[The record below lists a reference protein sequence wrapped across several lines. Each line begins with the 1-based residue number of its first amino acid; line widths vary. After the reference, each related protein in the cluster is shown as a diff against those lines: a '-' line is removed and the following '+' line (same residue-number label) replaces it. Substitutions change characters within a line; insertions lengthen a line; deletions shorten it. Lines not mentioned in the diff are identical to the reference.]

1 MKAVYKWR
9 LENGVYGYIT
19 DEQDASAFIYDQTTF
34 EREYPNGTVI
44 SGTSVDEPLIANI
57 ISKKSKS
64 EYTEMFNQFKTFV
77 SVEYPDVAFLDVMYY
92 YNVENDECSTSA
104 GSLKCAGADVLF
116 RVKDVTSGLDPKVT
130 IEPIN
135 SNPENGDLT
144 YDMSFVLPV
153 SMASGGTTSFS
164 ALTSNTITV
173 LSSITAEEF
182 VKSGGT
188 WEQYLMADGSVTV
201 LSAGTN
207 VTITTATTTYGKIV
221 TINSSNTWRNIK
233 VDNTQ
238 ILDNSTASGL
248 TLSAGTNVTLTTSNN
263 GSYKVVTIKATD
275 TNTWRKISVNDGE
288 FLGVNNVSGL
298 TLSAGTNVT
307 LTTGTTN
314 GSKVIFI
321 NSTASGGKIYQNGR
335 NITIDGDD
343 KINAEGYT
351 FDSGI
356 TSVALFDTSC
366 DTGLK
371 FTGSYGNNGITVNV
385 SPVGIINSSDTL
397 IINNKEYK
405 VNDVHDG
412 PHYIIFTTTFD
423 ATSVT
428 TNTKIYKIGQ
438 VELDPIT
445 SGNGILYDGGFLSIT
460 EPSKIDQFSV
470 GDKIR
475 HEKNMS
481 VLYTVTEV
489 SSTSQPIGLK
499 TNPQF
504 PSNTESGI
512 VYKLVDND
520 RKNLASAH
528 RSFATGEGTV
538 AYKENMT
545 VVGEYN
551 YVENNP
557 NKSDILFAVGNGTE
571 TSRGNAFI
579 VRKDGSIH
587 IHSTED
593 PSTSE
598 HYGGRI
604 DFGDG
609 SGQKAITYIEESED
623 DQLLFNAHNFLF
635 NCSNNSVYINDYGGV
650 SATVNEVPMVKLGV
664 PIGTVV
670 MWPGST
676 APSGWLLCNGD
687 EISFSFSQEG
697 ASSKEQDLQG
707 KHFVKN
713 QLNALGLVVGNNY
726 GKYGTLPDFR
736 MKFPIGGTE
745 TKYEKML
752 VLWDDPNL
760 ITSKKIGDNTIYFS
774 DIVDSSG
781 NKTTVVPSWATNG
794 HLVNLFQYY
803 RDSTYNTLD
812 NTIGKYFGNVGST
825 NDGEYRHKLTTDE
838 MPSHT
843 HTYDQ
848 PQGSGGD
855 GTLYG
860 HPLGSESGYDYRIKS
875 NQTTGETGGGLTHN
889 NVPPYL
895 AVSFI
900 IKYA

>member
-19 DEQDASAFIYDQTTF
+19 DEQDVSAFIYDQTKF
-34 EREYPNGTVI
+34 EREYPDGTVI
-44 SGTSVDEPLIANI
+44 SGTSVDEPLITNI

-188 WEQYLMADGSVTV
+188 GEQYLMADGTISV

-207 VTITTATTTYGKIV
+207 VTISTATTTYGKVV
-221 TINSSNTWRNIK
+221 TVSSKDTNTWRN
-233 VDNTQ
+233 VNVNGSQ
-238 ILDNSTASGL
+238 ILNNSITSGL
-248 TLSAGTNVTLTTSNN
+248 TLSAGTNVSLAVTTN
-263 GSYKVVTIKATD
+263 GTNKVVTINSSYND
-275 TNTWRKISVNDGE
+275 SNTWRNVN
-288 FLGVNNVSGL
+288 VNGTQILDNRIVSGL

-307 LTTGTTN
+307 LTVTESGNNKVVKISSSAGVYENGTN
-314 GSKVIFI
+314 VKI
-321 NSTASGGKIYQNGR
+321 GGDN
-335 NITIDGDD
+335 
-343 KINAEGYT
+343 KINAEGYY
-351 FDSGI
+351 FDSGL
-356 TSVALFDTSC
+356 TNVTLFDAS
-366 DTGLK
+366 DSGLK
-371 FTGSYGNNGITVNV
+371 VSSRYDNSGITTNINPIGVVDIGDIVLVNNVQYRVTNV
-385 SPVGIINSSDTL
+385 SA
-397 IINNKEYK
+397 
-405 VNDVHDG
+405 G
-412 PHYIIFTTTFD
+412 PPSIIFERRFQG
-423 ATSVT
+423 AASG
-428 TNTKIYKIGQ
+428 TKIYKINQTG
-438 VELDPIT
+438 T
-445 SGNGILYDGGFLSIT
+445 T
-460 EPSKIDQFSV
+460 
-470 GDKIR
+470 
-475 HEKNMS
+475 
-481 VLYTVTEV
+481 
-489 SSTSQPIGLK
+489 
-499 TNPQF
+499 
-504 PSNTESGI
+504 
-512 VYKLVDND
+512 D
-520 RKNLASAH
+520 RKNAATAE
-528 RSFATGEGTV
+528 RSFAAGTGTV
-538 AYKENMT
+538 AYKKSMT

-551 YVENNP
+551 DLENNQ
-557 NKSDILFAVGNGTE
+557 NKSDILFAVGNGTNAQR
-571 TSRGNAFI
+571 SNAFI

-604 DFGDG
+604 DFGNG

-623 DQLLFNAHNFLF
+623 NQLLFNAHNFLF

-697 ASSKEQDLQG
+697 ASSNEQDLQG

-713 QLNALGLVVGNNY
+713 QLNALGLVVGVNY

-760 ITSKKIGDNTIYFS
+760 ITSKKIASNTIYFS

-781 NKTTVVPSWATNG
+781 NKTTVVPSWATSSY
-794 HLVNLFQYY
+794 LVKLFQDY

-825 NDGEYRHKLTTDE
+825 NDGEYRHKLTIDE
-838 MPSHT
+838 MPRHNHSL
-843 HTYDQ
+843 DI
-848 PQGSGGD
+848 D
-855 GTLYG
+855 D
-860 HPLGSESGYDYRIKS
+860 GSERGIKS
-875 NQTTGETGGGLTHN
+875 PHTQYTVSDDIGTPDGMYVNNTGGGLTHN

>member
-34 EREYPNGTVI
+34 EREYPDGTVI

-188 WEQYLMADGSVTV
+188 GEQYLMADGSVTV

-343 KINAEGYT
+343 KINADGYT

-371 FTGSYGNNGITVNV
+371 FTGSYGNNGITVNFR
-385 SPVGIINSSDTL
+385 PVGIINSSDTL

-405 VNDVHDG
+405 VNNVHDG
-412 PHYIIFTTTFD
+412 PNYIIFTTTFD

-438 VELDPIT
+438 VKLDPIT

-528 RSFATGEGTV
+528 RSFAAGEGTV

-623 DQLLFNAHNFLF
+623 GQLLFNAHNFLF

-697 ASSKEQDLQG
+697 ASSNEQDLQG

-713 QLNALGLVVGNNY
+713 QLNALGLVVGANY

-760 ITSKKIGDNTIYFS
+760 ITSKEVGTNTIKFS

-781 NKTTVVPSWATNG
+781 NKTTVFPDWATTSY
-794 HLVNLFQYY
+794 LVNSFRHY

-875 NQTTGETGGGLTHN
+875 NQTTGKTGGGLTHN